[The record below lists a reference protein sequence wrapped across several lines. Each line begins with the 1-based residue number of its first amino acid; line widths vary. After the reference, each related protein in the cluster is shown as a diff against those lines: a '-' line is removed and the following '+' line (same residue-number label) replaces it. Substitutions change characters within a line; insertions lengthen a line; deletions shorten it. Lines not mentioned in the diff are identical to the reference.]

1 MYNVY
6 LISCG
11 EGDDKKYKIGY
22 TKNEVSHRL
31 KQLKTGNSEELIIEK
46 VYNSKWGTK
55 LESILHRQY
64 KSQNLSG
71 EWFKLNDNQ
80 VNNFINDCN
89 RLEIF
94 LKDIMVNS
102 TFKNPKTILR

>member
-11 EGDDKKYKIGY
+11 QGDDKKYKIGY
-22 TKNEVSHRL
+22 TKKEVSHRL
-31 KQLKTGNSEELIIEK
+31 KQLKTGNSEELTIEK